1 MEERPP
7 VTRRRF
13 ILISALSTAAA
24 GLGAACAR
32 FQPSSALTPEERRI
46 VEALADQVIPPDDT
60 PGGKEAGVAEFID
73 WQLRGPYRRHR
84 AVYRAGLARIDETS
98 RRVAG
103 APFAELPFERQTALL
118 EALEAGS
125 PEGLPHIWEPGEGRE
140 FFRLV
145 VEHCLQGFYG
155 SPRHGGNR
163 NHASWKMLG
172 LETPQVLGRV
182 VTA

>member
-125 PEGLPHIWEPGEGRE
+125 PEGLPHIWEPGEGARVLPARRRALPAGVLRE
-140 FFRLV
+140 PA
-145 VEHCLQGFYG
+145 
-155 SPRHGGNR
+155 PRRQPQSCELEDARPLPRRPRSSG
-163 NHASWKMLG
+163 AS
-172 LETPQVLGRV
+172 
-182 VTA
+182 